1 MRQSIFFDSV
11 EKYNI
16 NVKIQMG
23 SQKGK
28 DIRTYISKG
37 VSLSTRNI
45 ANSKLDLNPKL
56 FTGVTTKKT
65 ITSQPNEEMSE

>member
-1 MRQSIFFDSV
+1 MRQSIFFDSI

-45 ANSKLDLNPKL
+45 ANSKLDLNPEH